1 MKVKMLR
8 DKNGEMEAQLSA
20 QTGVKGRGA
29 APAVDAVKQKFR
41 SSCWSVSHGGQ
52 ESTKPPR
59 RIKVGPEGAAWV
71 EDTEGRGDPGK
82 YLLHVT
88 DSVFFSSL
96 LSPLYLS
103 EETLLCCWNK

>member
-8 DKNGEMEAQLSA
+8 DKNGEIETQLSA
-20 QTGVKGRGA
+20 QTDVNGRGA
-29 APAVDAVKQKFR
+29 APAADTLEQKFR

-82 YLLHVT
+82 YLLHGT
-88 DSVFFSSL
+88 DSVFLSSL
-96 LSPLYLS
+96 QNRL
-103 EETLLCCWNK
+103 